1 MLKKVPENWYC
12 EKCDYTTSRKSQF
25 DRHLLTAKHK
35 NTDDAGTVP
44 YKKVPKYACEC
55 GKTYSHRQ
63 SLHTHKKLCNSK
75 EIPEKMV
82 EPVLE
87 ELEKTPIQQITNI
100 LLDVLKENKECKDLM
115 LEIANKETS
124 HTTINNTMNH
134 TTNHNKF
141 NMNFFLNEKCK
152 DAMNIMDFI
161 ASLEL
166 GTNDVEQIGELGYVK
181 GISNII
187 LRGLNELDIYKRPVH
202 CSDIKRETLYIKDKN
217 VWEKENGKNEKLK
230 LAIKHVAHKNVKQIP
245 EWQRKHPDYNEYE
258 SKENEKYL
266 KIVSEAMGGSTNDD
280 DEMNYN
286 KIIKNVAKE
295 VFIQKTG

>member
-12 EKCDYTTSRKSQF
+12 QKCDYNTSRKSQF
-25 DRHLLTAKHK
+25 DRHVLTAKHK

-63 SLHTHKKLCNSK
+63 SLHTHKKICK
-75 EIPEKMV
+75 YV
-82 EPVLE
+82 EQTPKPIVE
-87 ELEKTPIQQITNI
+87 ELAETPIQQITNI

-115 LEIANKETS
+115 LEIANKETT

-202 CSDIKRETLYIKDKN
+202 CSDVKRETLYIKDKN
-217 VWEKENGKNEKLK
+217 VWEKENSKNDKLK
-230 LAIKHVAHKNVKQIP
+230 LAIKHVAHKNVKQIT
-245 EWQRKHPDYNEYE
+245 EWQREHPDYNEYE

-266 KIVSEAMGGSTNDD
+266 KIVSEAMGGSTDDD

-295 VFIQKTG
+295 VFIQKIG

>member
-1 MLKKVPENWYC
+1 M
-12 EKCDYTTSRKSQF
+12 
-25 DRHLLTAKHK
+25 TAKHQ
-35 NTDDAGTVP
+35 NTDNAGTVP
-44 YKKVPKYACEC
+44 YKKVPKFECEC
-55 GKTYSHRQ
+55 GKAYSHRQ
-63 SLHTHKKLCNSK
+63 SLHTHKKICSNT
-75 EIPEKMV
+75 EKI
-82 EPVLE
+82 LKLDE
-87 ELEKTPIQQITNI
+87 ELEQTPIQQITNI

-115 LEIANKETS
+115 LEIANKETN
-124 HTTINNTMNH
+124 HTTINNTMNN

-161 ASLEL
+161 ASLQL
-166 GTNDVEQIGELGYVK
+166 GANDVEEIGELGYVK

-202 CSDIKRETLYIKDKN
+202 CSDIKREILYIKDKN
-217 VWEKENGKNEKLK
+217 VWEKENGKNDKLK
-230 LAIKHVAHKNVKQIP
+230 LAIKHVAHKNVKQIT

-266 KIVSEAMGGSTNDD
+266 KIINEAMGGSTDNDD
-280 DEMNYN
+280 ELNYN

-295 VFIQKTG
+295 VLIQKI

>member
-12 EKCDYTTSRKSQF
+12 QKCDYNTSRKSQF
-25 DRHLLTAKHK
+25 DRHVLTAKHK

-55 GKTYSHRQ
+55 GKSYSHRQ
-63 SLHTHKKLCNSK
+63 SLHTHKKICKYVEQSK
-75 EIPEKMV
+75 EQIV
-82 EPVLE
+82 E
-87 ELEKTPIQQITNI
+87 ELIETPIQQITNI

-202 CSDIKRETLYIKDKN
+202 CSDVKRETLYIKDKN
-217 VWEKENGKNEKLK
+217 VWEKENSKNDKLK
-230 LAIKHVAHKNVKQIP
+230 LAIKHVAHKNVKQIT
-245 EWQRKHPDYNEYE
+245 EWQREHPDYNEYE

-266 KIVSEAMGGSTNDD
+266 KIVSEAMGGSTDDD

-295 VFIQKTG
+295 VFIQKIG

>member
-1 MLKKVPENWYC
+1 MSKKVPENWYC
-12 EKCDYTTSRKSQF
+12 KKCDYNTCRKSQF
-25 DRHLLTAKHK
+25 DRHILTAKHK

-44 YKKVPKYACEC
+44 YKKVPKFACEC

-63 SLHTHKKLCNSK
+63 SLHTHKKMCNY
-75 EIPEKMV
+75 EEKSEKQQDNV
-82 EPVLE
+82 VE
-87 ELEKTPIQQITNI
+87 ELDKTPIQQITNI

-115 LEIANKETS
+115 LEIANKETT

-166 GTNDVEQIGELGYVK
+166 GTTDVEEIGELGYVK

-217 VWEKENGKNEKLK
+217 VWEKENVKNEKLK
-230 LAIKHVAHKNVKQIP
+230 LAIKHVAHKNVKQIT

-266 KIVSEAMGGSTNDD
+266 KIVSEAMGGTTQDD
-280 DEMNYN
+280 DELNYN

-295 VFIQKTG
+295 VFIQKV

>member
-1 MLKKVPENWYC
+1 MSKKVPENWHC
-12 EKCDYTTSRKSQF
+12 KKCDYTTSRKSQF
-25 DRHLLTAKHK
+25 ERHVLTAKHQ

-44 YKKVPKYACEC
+44 YKKVPNFSCEC
-55 GKTYSHRQ
+55 GKIYSHRQ
-63 SLHTHKKLCNSK
+63 SLHTHKKICEFLK
-75 EIPEKMV
+75 KQY
-82 EPVLE
+82 
-87 ELEKTPIQQITNI
+87 KPITDDSHPTTIKQITNI

-115 LEIANKETS
+115 LEIANKEIN
-124 HTTINNTMNH
+124 HMTINNTMNH

-141 NMNFFLNEKCK
+141 NMNFFLNEQCK

-166 GTNDVEQIGELGYVK
+166 GTNDVEEIGELGYVK

-187 LRGLNELDIYKRPVH
+187 VRGLNELDIYKRPVH
-202 CSDIKRETLYIKDKN
+202 CSDIKREILYIKDKN
-217 VWEKENGKNEKLK
+217 VWEKENGANDKLK

-245 EWQRKHPDYNEYE
+245 EWQREHPFYNEYE

-266 KIVSEAMGGSTNDD
+266 KIVSEAMGGSTHDD
-280 DEMNYN
+280 DELNYN

-295 VFIQKTG
+295 VIIQK